1 MLMDALPILVFFC
14 SGLYICFSY
23 CIAKAATEDRGGAID
38 IADTAIQRRQAQNA
52 VQAPRQSVATTGS
65 VSHGQFDFQSLLRRQ
80 ATPGNLPGT
89 QIWLDTVYKI
99 GGLQSATKAVYYYS
113 IGLYSSPAT
122 LLEHMTVESCY
133 DADLYQ
139 LLIKLKRAAQVRSD
153 KPGAGQQR
161 ALTAGDPS
169 QAPYSSVLWAV
180 ENGHYDQQVIEGL
193 KELVRFHVNFRI
205 G

>member
-1 MLMDALPILVFFC
+1 MEALIALLFIAFFGFVIFC
-14 SGLYICFSY
+14 WYL
-23 CIAKAATEDRGGAID
+23 IAKAAGKVIGGAID

-52 VQAPRQSVATTGS
+52 VQAPRQNVATTGS

-80 ATPGNLPGT
+80 ATPGNIPGT

-133 DADLYQ
+133 DASLYE
-139 LLIKLKRAAQVRSD
+139 LLMKLKRVAQGKSD

-169 QAPYSSVLWAV
+169 QAPYSSVLWAI

-193 KELVRFHVNFRI
+193 KQLVRFHVN
-205 G
+205 

>member
-1 MLMDALPILVFFC
+1 MEVLIALSF
-14 SGLYICFSY
+14 ICFFGLVIFCWY
-23 CIAKAATEDRGGAID
+23 LIAKAAGKVIGGAID

-52 VQAPRQSVATTGS
+52 VQTPRQSVTNTGS
-65 VSHGQFDFQSLLRRQ
+65 VTHGQFDFQSLLRRQ
-80 ATPGNLPGT
+80 ATPGNVPGT

-99 GGLQSATKAVYYYS
+99 AGLQSATKAVYYYS
-113 IGLYSSPAT
+113 MGLYSSPTT

-133 DADLYQ
+133 DASLYE
-139 LLIKLKRAAQVRSD
+139 LLMKLKRTAQGKPD

-193 KELVRFHVNFRI
+193 KQLVRFHVN
-205 G
+205 

>member
-1 MLMDALPILVFFC
+1 MEALIALFFISFFGLVIFFWF
-14 SGLYICFSY
+14 LV
-23 CIAKAATEDRGGAID
+23 AKAAGKVIGGAID

-80 ATPGNLPGT
+80 AKPGNTPGT

-99 GGLQSATKAVYYYS
+99 AGLQSATKAVYYYS

-133 DADLYQ
+133 DASLYE
-139 LLIKLKRAAQVRSD
+139 LLMKLKRAARGKPD

-193 KELVRFHVNFRI
+193 KQLVRFHVN
-205 G
+205 

>member
-1 MLMDALPILVFFC
+1 MEALIALLFIAFFGFVIFC
-14 SGLYICFSY
+14 WYL
-23 CIAKAATEDRGGAID
+23 IAKAAGKVIGGAID

-52 VQAPRQSVATTGS
+52 VQAPRQSVATRGS
-65 VSHGQFDFQSLLRRQ
+65 VSNGQFDFQSLLRRQ
-80 ATPGNLPGT
+80 ATPGNIPGT

-133 DADLYQ
+133 DASLYE
-139 LLIKLKRAAQVRSD
+139 LLMKLKRAAQGKSD

-169 QAPYSSVLWAV
+169 QAPYSSVLWAI

-193 KELVRFHVNFRI
+193 KQLVRFHVN
-205 G
+205 